1 MKLVTLVALV
11 LILILINYLFRRG
24 IRHIKKR
31 NYLLDYIKR
40 YLPVLEMLGWSVII
54 VWIIDVLFAVST
66 FNLYLQI
73 AVIILVFAFVSWFV
87 LRDFIAGVQVKTR
100 FNLVKGQK
108 LYYNKIKGEI
118 KKLGFLALG
127 LKADNGSDLI
137 IPYATIDQKEIRL
150 NYLEEGESEAR
161 FTIDLDI
168 KYDEQETVEKLIEII
183 NNSAWCSHKSK
194 PTVMVIDENKTTK
207 KYEITFKPNVSDG
220 AKKLKTMIAKLMK

>member
-1 MKLVTLVALV
+1 
-11 LILILINYLFRRG
+11 
-24 IRHIKKR
+24 
-31 NYLLDYIKR
+31 LDYIKR
-40 YLPVLEMLGWSVII
+40 YLPILEMLGWSVITLW
-54 VWIIDVLFAVST
+54 VIDVLFAVSA
-66 FNLYLQI
+66 FNLYLKI

-108 LYYNKIKGEI
+108 LYYNKINGEI

-137 IPYATIDQKEIRL
+137 IPYSNIDQKEIRL
-150 NYLEEGESEAR
+150 NYLEEGDSEAR

-168 KYDEQETVEKLIEII
+168 KYDEQETIEKLIEII

-194 PTVMVIDENKTTK
+194 PAVMVIDENKTTK

-220 AKKLKTMIAKLMK
+220 AKKLKTMISKLMK

>member
-1 MKLVTLVALV
+1 MKLITLVPLV
-11 LILILINYLFRRG
+11 LILIVINYLFRRG

-40 YLPVLEMLGWSVII
+40 YLPVLELLGWSVFLLW
-54 VWIIDVLFAVST
+54 VIDLLFSVST
-66 FNLYLQI
+66 FNSHLKLV
-73 AVIILVFAFVSWFV
+73 VIILVFAFLGWFV

-108 LYYNKIKGEI
+108 LYYNKMKGEI

-127 LKADNGSDLI
+127 LKADNGSDVI
-137 IPYATIDQKEIRL
+137 IPYANIDQKEIRL

-161 FTIDLDI
+161 FTIDLDA
-168 KYDEQETVEKLIEII
+168 KYDEQETVEKLVEMI

-194 PTVMVIDENKTTK
+194 PAVVVIDENKTTK

-220 AKKLKTMIAKLMK
+220 AKKLKIMISKLMN